1 MSTTIS
7 LTGKAAGCFLLSFS
21 NSERSFEKIT
31 VPSGQG
37 QLQPGTLLTATNT
50 KAVDGVGAV
59 KILYG
64 FVDATSAAAPA
75 NAVVRDAEIFGEQ
88 LGWETD
94 TTADEKLIAAVA
106 LEAKGLI
113 VRWTNA
119 PVASGAA
126 AYVEF
131 ITYPSAGSAGVSLGN
146 VVAHIKTALGALV
159 TGSTASVV
167 LAKNTGPGVLTNGG
181 AVSAV
186 AGVATWTAIQL
197 SAAGDVTLKA
207 TSAGLT
213 QATGA
218 QIAVIA

>member
-1 MSTTIS
+1 MSTTIA
-7 LTGKAAGCFLLSFS
+7 LTGKPAGGFLLSFA
-21 NSERSFEKIT
+21 NSERSFEQIT

-37 QLQPGTLLTATNT
+37 QLQPGTPLTVNNT
-50 KAVDGVGAV
+50 KATDGVGAV

-64 FVDATSAAAPA
+64 FVDATDAAAA
-75 NAVVRDAEIFGEQ
+75 ATAVVRDAEIFGEQ

-94 TTADEKLIAAVA
+94 TTADEKLVAAVA

-113 VRWTNA
+113 VRWTNK
-119 PVASGAA
+119 PVASGTAV
-126 AYVEF
+126 YVEF
-131 ITYPSAGSAGVSLGN
+131 VTYPSSGSAGVSLGN
-146 VVAHIKTALGALV
+146 VVAYIKTALGALV
-159 TGSTASVV
+159 TGSTASVT
-167 LAKNTGPGVLTNGG
+167 LAKNTGPGTLTNGG

-207 TSAGLT
+207 TSSGLT

-218 QIAVIA
+218 QIAIIA